1 MTPATNMNEERWPWM
16 AELNKNTEKEF
27 FRTMEENDYPKSVV
41 ADVHFE
47 DGSFI
52 EIELFRNNNT
62 EVYYYHKE
70 NEDRQCPN
78 ITQYIE
84 DNLYSWEELMD
95 AYDDAE
101 TLDEWQANGFR
112 DEADYWQYRLGS

>member
-1 MTPATNMNEERWPWM
+1 M
-16 AELNKNTEKEF
+16 AELNEHTEKEF
-27 FRTMEENDYPKSVV
+27 FRTMEEHDNPKSVV

>member
-1 MTPATNMNEERWPWM
+1 MNEERWHWM

-27 FRTMEENDYPKSVV
+27 FRTMEESDNPKSVV

-101 TLDEWQANGFR
+101 PLDEWQANGFR
-112 DEADYWQYRLGS
+112 DEADYWRYRLGS